1 MELMKFKFSFQMHP
15 EGMTGTLY
23 LNEDFRRED
32 FQLEILEYMREEFRK
47 IGSWSLA
54 DGFTGSRSSTD
65 MQKEIELN
73 IQNKTFIVASKIVSA
88 SYF

>member
-1 MELMKFKFSFQMHP
+1 
-15 EGMTGTLY
+15 
-23 LNEDFRRED
+23 
-32 FQLEILEYMREEFRK
+32 MREEFRK